1 MKNTI
6 LIIAVL
12 ALGLNAMA
20 QTQPQEAPKEF
31 DGKGHYL
38 NVDFGVGLSSLMFK
52 LDDGERKGKLGFSG
66 KIGYDYYFTKN
77 WGIGTGLG
85 ISWYKTGGKFNN
97 HLTSYDNVMD
107 DDNVYGPNP
116 YQRNIYLRNWEEIQK
131 TLFLEIPLTANF
143 QAKFGEKKR
152 HGIYVNAGLRLQLPL
167 KSTYLA
173 PNERNAENGLLEVQ
187 GYYENFDL
195 TLEFQDYVVHGF
207 GYYNNKYDGKNDLK
221 LSLAATAGVGG
232 LFGLT
237 EKLDLYVGARVDY
250 GFLNIKTDGNE
261 KIISSDLSEYYG
273 MAGSDVTEKVN
284 PFSIRGEIGLR
295 VKLVGK
301 KKEKDKTTDALEK
314 QLQYMNNENAKA
326 NEDRRRAD
334 DDRRKADDDRRRADD
349 DRRRADDDR
358 RNAEERPVVV
368 QTTPGASKPSKSS
381 GNVADDRA
389 LLTPVDGYNV
399 GVTSLTNTQKKILDK
414 KIAVLKKNS
423 DVKFSLVGHT
433 CDISNDEVNE
443 RIGFERAETV
453 KEYLVSKGIDR
464 SRIVDISTEGKYY
477 PVVENSSESNR
488 KKNRRVE
495 FIIE

>member
-12 ALGLNAMA
+12 AIGLSAIA

-97 HLTSYDNVMD
+97 HLTSYDWMD
-107 DDNVYGPNP
+107 DDNVSGPNP

-173 PNERNAENGLLEVQ
+173 PNERDAENGLLEVQ
-187 GYYENFDL
+187 AYYEQFGL
-195 TLEFQDYVVHGF
+195 TIDDVMAHGF
-207 GYYNNKYDGKNDLK
+207 GFYNDKYSGKNNLK
-221 LSLAATAGVGG
+221 LGLAATAGVGG
-232 LFGLT
+232 LFGLS
-237 EKLDLYVGARVDY
+237 EKVDLYVGARVDY
-250 GFLNIKTDGNE
+250 GFLNIRTDGNE
-261 KIISSDLSEYYG
+261 KIISGDLNDYYG
-273 MAGSDVTEKVN
+273 MVGSDVTEKVN
-284 PFSIRGEIGLR
+284 PFSIRGEIGIR

-301 KKEKDKTTDALEK
+301 KKEADKKTDALER

-326 NEDRRRAD
+326 NEDRRRS
-334 DDRRKADDDRRRADD
+334 DDDRRRADD

-358 RNAEERPVVV
+358 RKADDDRRNAEQKAEQPQR
-368 QTTPGASKPSKSS
+368 QTAPGASKSSKSS
-381 GNVADDRA
+381 GSVADDNA
-389 LLTPVDGYNV
+389 LLAPIDGYNV
-399 GVTSLTNTQKKILDK
+399 GVTTLTNAQKKTLDK
-414 KIAVLKKNS
+414 KIAVLKKNA

-443 RIGFERAETV
+443 KIGFERAEAV
-453 KEYLVSKGIDR
+453 KEYIVSKGIDR